1 MSQVLVVV
9 GDDAGV
15 DAARDAAILAA
26 ADAGVLRAASVVANG
41 PTAEAFVAAA
51 RTRPA
56 LGLGLHVNLTSGAP
70 LAQARAFTLLGPD
83 GRFPGDAAEV
93 GRRAV
98 DGRVSREEVEAE
110 VVAQWRRLVALG
122 VTPDHVDGHHH
133 VHLLPSVADGV
144 LAALRF
150 LGATVHVRVP
160 AEEMPPEGVPPVDR
174 PVMPLGT
181 AMLSRL
187 RMAQVRAGHA
197 GVATVGYHADRL
209 RLAIAPPLRRT
220 DGFVGL
226 AWSVAPRLDAARAA
240 LAAAPGPVVEWM
252 THPGRMPS
260 RPSPFSDDPRR
271 DLERDVLTAPATR
284 AALEADGWRL
294 ASFADARR

>member
-1 MSQVLVVV
+1 MSKVLVVV

-51 RTRPA
+51 RTRPG
-56 LGLGLHVNLTSGAP
+56 LGLGLHVNLTDGAP
-70 LAQARAFTLLGPD
+70 LAKARAFTLLGPE

-122 VTPDHVDGHHH
+122 ATPDHVDGHHH
-133 VHLLPSVADGV
+133 VHVLPGVVDGV

-150 LGATVHVRVP
+150 LGAAVHVRVP

-209 RLAIAPPLRRT
+209 RLAVAPPLRRA
-220 DGFVGL
+220 DGFVGF
-226 AWSVAPRLDAARAA
+226 AWSAAPRLDVARAA

-260 RPSPFSDDPRR
+260 RPTPFSDDPRR
-271 DLERDVLTAPATR
+271 DDERAVLVAPATR

-294 ASFADARR
+294 ASFAEARR

>member
-1 MSQVLVVV
+1 MSKVLVVV

-51 RTRPA
+51 RTRPG
-56 LGLGLHVNLTSGAP
+56 LGLGLHVNLTDGAP
-70 LAQARAFTLLGPD
+70 LAKARAFTLLGPE

-122 VTPDHVDGHHH
+122 AAPDHVDGHHH
-133 VHLLPSVADGV
+133 VHVLPGVVDGV

-150 LGATVHVRVP
+150 LGAAVHVRVP

-209 RLAIAPPLRRT
+209 RLAVAPPLRRA
-220 DGFVGL
+220 DGFVGF
-226 AWSVAPRLDAARAA
+226 AWSAAPRLDVARAA

-260 RPSPFSDDPRR
+260 RPTPFSDDPRR
-271 DLERDVLTAPATR
+271 DDERAVLVAPATR

-294 ASFADARR
+294 ASFAEARR

>member
-1 MSQVLVVV
+1 MSKVLVVV
-9 GDDAGV
+9 GDDAGL
-15 DAARDAAILAA
+15 DPARDAALLAA

-51 RTRPA
+51 RSRPG
-56 LGLGLHVNLTSGAP
+56 LSLGLHVNLTSGAP
-70 LAQARAFTLLGPD
+70 SARARPFTLLGPD
-83 GRFPGDAAEV
+83 GCFPADAAEV

-98 DGRVSREEVEAE
+98 DGRVSREEVEQE

-122 VTPDHVDGHHH
+122 ATPTHVDGHHH
-133 VHLLPSVADGV
+133 VHVLPAVADGV

-150 LGATVHVRVP
+150 VGAAVHVRVP

-197 GVATVGYHADRL
+197 GIATVGYHADRL
-209 RLAIAPPLRRT
+209 LLAVTPPLRRT

-226 AWSVAPRLDAARAA
+226 AVSAAPRLDVLRAA

-260 RPSPFSDDPRR
+260 RPTPFSSDPRR
-271 DLERDVLTAPATR
+271 DEELALLVAPATR

-294 ASFADARR
+294 ASFADVPR